1 MCSGMTKSKL
11 LEADEVPLYLLPK
24 TIADQLRTFGDSV
37 YRISVK
43 RTHWHHY
50 NVSVRTK
57 SVRRELRP
65 VPVAVVEAGVT
76 NSRRVRTREDA

>member
-1 MCSGMTKSKL
+1 MTKSKM
-11 LEADEVPLYLLPK
+11 LEASEVPLYLLPK
-24 TIADQLRTFGDSV
+24 TIANQLRTFGDAV

-57 SVRRELRP
+57 SVHRELSP
-65 VPVAVVEAGVT
+65 VPIAVVEAGLT
-76 NSRRVRTREDA
+76 NSRGIRIRGDA